1 MSSVGVP
8 DIKSKFI
15 QQPTEKTG
23 AYLPLLTGQ
32 TVCTVKN
39 EKGENCTGHVKQWS
53 TAPAETVAKAA
64 PGNTLHRCMRCFAIY
79 EGPPMLHLNPQKK
92 KGKK

>member
-1 MSSVGVP
+1 MSSVGIP
-8 DIKSKFI
+8 DIESRFI
-15 QQPTEKTG
+15 QQPTDKTG

-39 EKGENCTGHVKQWS
+39 EKGEKCTGHVKQWD
-53 TAPAETVAKAA
+53 TAPAEVLAKAA
-64 PGNTLHRCMRCFAIY
+64 PGNTLHRCQRCFAIY
-79 EGPPMLHLNPQKK
+79 EGPPMQHLNPQPK

>member
-1 MSSVGVP
+1 MSSTGIP

-15 QQPTEKTG
+15 QAPTEKTG

-39 EKGENCTGHVKQWS
+39 EKGENCSGHIKQWL
-53 TAPAETVAKAA
+53 TASAADLAKAA
-64 PGNTLHRCMRCFAIY
+64 SGNTLHRCQRCWAVY
-79 EGPPMLHLNPQKK
+79 EGPPAQYLNPKPKK
-92 KGKK
+92 KK